1 MSDEPPGPGRDRARI
16 NPPGRTCPTDP
27 DYARQCRFSLRP
39 SLEGLIDLAVEAGWR
54 RRDVVAAV
62 LCTALEACGVRIDER
77 DIGDLV
83 DALVASGA
91 ESSH

>member
-1 MSDEPPGPGRDRARI
+1 MADERQGAARI
-16 NPPGRTCPTDP
+16 NPPENTSPSDP
-27 DYARQCRFSLRP
+27 DYPRQCRFSLRS
-39 SLEGLIDLAVEAGWR
+39 SLEGLIELAVEAGWM

-62 LCTALEACGVRIDER
+62 LYTALEECNVRVDER
-77 DIGDLV
+77 DIRDLV

>member
-39 SLEGLIDLAVEAGWR
+39 SLDGLIDLAVEAGWR

-62 LCTALEACGVRIDER
+62 LYTALEECNVRVDER
-77 DIGDLV
+77 DIRDLV
-83 DALVASGA
+83 DALVASGMKNL
-91 ESSH
+91 H